1 MTADALQASGRAILI
16 GEKTAGR
23 MLSQKMFDIP
33 GGLQLSLPIAD
44 YHAFHS
50 GRIEGR
56 GVTPDREAAAEDA
69 LTLAVEMAKGGHA
82 APPR

>member
-1 MTADALQASGRAILI
+1 
-16 GEKTAGR
+16 
-23 MLSQKMFDIP
+23 
-33 GGLQLSLPIAD
+33 LPIAD
-44 YHAFHS
+44 YHSFHS

-56 GVTPDREAAAEDA
+56 GVTPDREAAAPDA